1 MNHKHSK
8 NSSLRLK
15 KGRDVDNDV
24 NIDAMND
31 DDNVDDNDNN
41 DNDDVNDDDNDD
53 NNDNDD
59 VDTDATM
66 LRCSTFIQA
75 IN

>member
-1 MNHKHSK
+1 MVNHKHNKS
-8 NSSLRLK
+8 SSLRLK

-24 NIDAMND
+24 NNDAVND
-31 DDNVDDNDNN
+31 DDNVDDNDN
-41 DNDDVNDDDNDD
+41 D